1 MKNVLS
7 RWVSSAS
14 LVSGFALFFGGL
26 EIGSIGCA
34 QEVGTRAASLVYP
47 LDGVVGKDGVLWLV
61 DRNRPGVWK
70 YADGALGLEVEGSKR
85 YREKMNAVRCIAISS
100 DGDLAVGDPATREV
114 YRRGADGQW
123 VATLGGKIGIPTDL
137 AFMKDGSLLIADLER
152 RVLWKQASASAA
164 PEVFAAVNPRGVFV
178 DVADR
183 IWVISQD
190 ENPLLRL
197 DADGKPEPI
206 VRGRVF
212 DFPHQVV
219 VDSED
224 RFWVTDGYRKGV
236 WSWKLGEEPKLIFS
250 GAPLMNP
257 VGLFLVEDKP
267 VVVDPHAQSVF
278 RWNGSAFEKWFVVEA
293 K

>member
-1 MKNVLS
+1 MIKVLS
-7 RWVSSAS
+7 RWISGAS
-14 LVSGFALFFGGL
+14 IVAGCALLFVGL
-26 EIGSIGCA
+26 QIGSIGLS
-34 QEVGTRAASLVYP
+34 QEVGTRAASVVYP
-47 LDGVVGKDGVLWLV
+47 LDGVSGKDGVLWLV

-70 YADGALGLEVEGSKR
+70 YAEGTLGLEVEGSKR

-100 DGDLAVGDPATREV
+100 EGELAVGDPATREV

-123 VATLGGKIGIPTDL
+123 VASVGGKIGIPTDL

-152 RVLWKQASASAA
+152 RVLWKQASASAE

-178 DVADR
+178 DGKDR

-224 RFWVTDGYRKGV
+224 RVWVTDGYRKGV
-236 WSWKLGEEPKLIFS
+236 WSWKLGEDPKLIFS

-278 RWNGSAFEKWFVVEA
+278 RWSGSTFEKWFVVEA

>member
-1 MKNVLS
+1 MKKVLS
-7 RWVSSAS
+7 RWISGVSFI
-14 LVSGFALFFGGL
+14 SGCALLFIGMA
-26 EIGSIGCA
+26 IGSVGLC
-34 QEVGTRAASLVYP
+34 QEVGTRAASVVYP
-47 LDGVVGKDGVLWLV
+47 LDGVSGRDGVLWLV

-70 YADGALGLEVEGSKR
+70 YAEGVLGLEVEGSKR

-100 DGDLAVGDPATREV
+100 DGELAVGDPATREV

-123 VATLGGKIGIPTDL
+123 VATVGGKIGIPTDL

-178 DVADR
+178 DGADR

-197 DADGKPEPI
+197 DADGKAEPI

-224 RFWVTDGYRKGV
+224 RVWVSDGYRKGV
-236 WSWKLGEEPKLIFS
+236 WSWKLGEDPKLIFS

-278 RWNGSAFEKWFVVEA
+278 RWNGNAFEKWFVVGA
-293 K
+293 N